1 MFVNFSMQR
10 ILPRILEI
18 PNIGLVLF
26 ERSKKAKH
34 LNVSVKPFSKIR
46 VAIPKGVSFEQAAN
60 FIKAKEN
67 WIKKAIQQIE
77 HRSIKYGQ
85 PQRIDKEKAEYYL
98 LKRLDD
104 LTAIH
109 GFTYNK
115 ATIRNQKT
123 RWGSCSGKNN
133 INLNIQLMRLPDKLI
148 DYVIFHELVHTLVK
162 SHDPLFW
169 KTLNKFVGNSRAVDK
184 QLKKNILY

>member
-1 MFVNFSMQR
+1 MQS
-10 ILPRILEI
+10 ILPRTVEI

-34 LNVSVKPFSKIR
+34 LNVSVKPPAKIR

-67 WIKKAIQQIE
+67 WIKKTVHKIE

-85 PQRIDKEKAEYYL
+85 PQRIDKEKAKYYL

-104 LTAIH
+104 LTVIH

-133 INLNIQLMRLPDKLI
+133 INLNIQLMRLPVKLI

-162 SHDPLFW
+162 NHGPLFW
-169 KTLNKFVGNSRAVDK
+169 QTLSKFVGNARVVDK
-184 QLKKNILY
+184 QLKKYILY